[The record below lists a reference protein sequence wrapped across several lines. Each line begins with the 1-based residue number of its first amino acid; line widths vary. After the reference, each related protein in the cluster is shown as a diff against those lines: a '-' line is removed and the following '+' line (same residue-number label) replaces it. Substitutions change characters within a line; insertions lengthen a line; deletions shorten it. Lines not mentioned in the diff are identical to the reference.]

1 MFGAVSLPDK
11 KFKSVV
17 LPDPK
22 KKKKKKINK

>member
-22 KKKKKKINK
+22 KKKKKINK